1 MARTG
6 QRTRALRCCG
16 TQFVC
21 EMAQIDTVTLVAP
34 PPSQRSKR
42 KCLHP
47 RASSSRQRP
56 TSSKWHNIA
65 ALESSGVRRGSMQP
79 KRQRAGTALL
89 RANNGAR
96 RWRRGCAGTWA
107 TSRPTG
113 FQGAPGGGCTAA
125 DGVPGTREV
134 RVRDSSQTTLYGER
148 PQASPRRALRARGRR
163 RSEREAAAW
172 RRVIAERKA
181 KGAAARMHARAQRKE
196 GFIARKGIRHCWY
209 LGAVGGREADASRH
223 SWPIVDTMGLGPEKT
238 RIG

>member
-1 MARTG
+1 VARTG

-21 EMAQIDTVTLVAP
+21 EKAQIDTVTLVAP

-148 PQASPRRALRARGRR
+148 PRASPRRALRARGRR
-163 RSEREAAAW
+163 RSEREAS
-172 RRVIAERKA
+172 AERQH
-181 KGAAARMHARAQRKE
+181 GGGSSPSARRRAQQHARRQGE
-196 GFIARKGIRHCWY
+196 SDGCW
-209 LGAVGGREADASRH
+209 
-223 SWPIVDTMGLGPEKT
+223 PC
-238 RIG
+238 

>member
-79 KRQRAGTALL
+79 KRQRAGTGLL

-96 RWRRGCAGTWA
+96 RWLRGCAGTWA

-113 FQGAPGGGCTAA
+113 LQGAPGGGCTAA

-134 RVRDSSQTTLYGER
+134 RVRTQARQRYMASDRGRALGARSAREDDGEASAKRQHGGGSSPSAR
-148 PQASPRRALRARGRR
+148 RRAQQHACTRAPRGRKASSR
-163 RSEREAAAW
+163 GKGFVTAGTSAPSA
-172 RRVIAERKA
+172 AERLMPA
-181 KGAAARMHARAQRKE
+181 GT
-196 GFIARKGIRHCWY
+196 
-209 LGAVGGREADASRH
+209 LGLS
-223 SWPIVDTMGLGPEKT
+223 
-238 RIG
+238 

>member
-1 MARTG
+1 VARTG

-21 EMAQIDTVTLVAP
+21 EKAQIDTVTLVAP

-47 RASSSRQRP
+47 RTSSSRQRP

-163 RSEREAAAW
+163 RSEREASAKRPHGGGSSPSA
-172 RRVIAERKA
+172 RR
-181 KGAAARMHARAQRKE
+181 RAQQHACTR
-196 GFIARKGIRHCWY
+196 APR
-209 LGAVGGREADASRH
+209 GRLHREERDSSLLVPRRRRR
-223 SWPIVDTMGLGPEKT
+223 PRG
-238 RIG
+238 